1 MEHAKSRLGWNFN
14 INILLDINYLSPGSD
29 IPVTDNLQLCANL
42 IVNLKNGGSVRALL
56 NSRFYK

>member
-29 IPVTDNLQLCANL
+29 IPVTDNLRLCANL
-42 IVNLKNGGSVRALL
+42 IVNLKSGRLVRALL

>member
-29 IPVTDNLQLCANL
+29 IPVTDNLRLCANL
-42 IVNLKNGGSVRALL
+42 IVNLKSGRLRAGLL

>member
-29 IPVTDNLQLCANL
+29 IPVTDNLRLCANL
-42 IVNLKNGGSVRALL
+42 IVNLKSGRLGTGTPEFTIL
-56 NSRFYK
+56 

>member
-29 IPVTDNLQLCANL
+29 IPVTDNLRLCANL
-42 IVNLKNGGSVRALL
+42 IVNLKMGLGTGSPEFTIL
-56 NSRFYK
+56 

>member
-29 IPVTDNLQLCANL
+29 IPVTDNLRLCANL
-42 IVNLKNGGSVRALL
+42 IVNLNSGGSVRALL